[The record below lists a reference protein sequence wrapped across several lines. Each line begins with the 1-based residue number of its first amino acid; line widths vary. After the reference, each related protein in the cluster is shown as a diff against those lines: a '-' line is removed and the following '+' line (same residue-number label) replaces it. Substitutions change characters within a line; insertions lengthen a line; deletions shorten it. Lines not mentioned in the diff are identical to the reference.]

1 MHALQQGKNDAELG
15 IQKAQRIVTIS
26 ALGQQKAVYSL
37 VRPRL
42 VVMQEACK
50 VGQIIFTNS
59 GDNIIVDVPRLGRR
73 RVKTEDAPC
82 RMVITPL

>member
-37 VRPRL
+37 VRP